1 MTLQSTK
8 LKYRRIW
15 YAIAF
20 LILLAVEVIIAVYI
34 HDRLIRPYLGDVL
47 VVVVLYLGLRII
59 IPEGVKLLPLYIFL
73 FATLVEVTQ
82 LFDLIKYFHVEENTF
97 VRVLIGSVFDIK
109 DIICYGIGCTILGIY
124 QYKRMRR

>member
-8 LKYRRIW
+8 LKNRRIW

-59 IPEGVKLLPLYIFL
+59 IPEGVKLLPLYIYSCL
-73 FATLVEVTQ
+73 Q
-82 LFDLIKYFHVEENTF
+82 LWWKSHNCSI
-97 VRVLIGSVFDIK
+97 
-109 DIICYGIGCTILGIY
+109 
-124 QYKRMRR
+124 

>member
-8 LKYRRIW
+8 LKNRRIW